1 MISQNYIIFCR
12 DSQSN
17 RNMIFEY
24 LSDISI
30 IGFNHFHLDNTYCF
44 SITGKIEA
52 VFGLSQKLT
61 KFDCVDETNN
71 AIELYK
77 ARKMFLEMLLNWKG
91 EKNEIQQS
99 NISF

>member
-12 DSQSN
+12 DSRSN
-17 RNMIFEY
+17 RNLIFEF

-30 IGFNHFHLDNTYCF
+30 IGFTHYRQDNTYCF

-52 VFGLSQKLT
+52 VFELSQKLT
-61 KFDCVDETNN
+61 KFDCVEETYD

-77 ARKMFLEMLLNWKG
+77 VRKVFLEMLLSK
-91 EKNEIQQS
+91 
-99 NISF
+99 